1 MSRLDSDV
9 KVRNP
14 RTGEVDRDLAA
25 PTSEELTALVAKL
38 RGAQKNWEAIGAV
51 KRGEILMQWH
61 AELVKESDAII
72 QALYED
78 TGRITES
85 KLELDV
91 TLAGIE
97 RWAKM
102 APSLMDESE
111 TQKAQLPG
119 VTIHPSY
126 RPYQLVGV
134 ISPWNFPL
142 LLGCIDAIPALAA
155 GCAVIIKPSE
165 VTPRFLAPLARS
177 IERVPVL
184 RDLFGTVEGAAEVGQ
199 ALIPQVDFVCFTGST
214 EVGELIA
221 AAGAK
226 AFTPVSL
233 ELGGKDPAIVLPG
246 ADIDRAAAGILW
258 GGTGNAGQSCLSIE
272 RVYAHS
278 DIYDDFI
285 GKIAALANNV
295 GINYPNL
302 DSGALGPIIAIDQV
316 ETIKDHLADAY
327 AKGAVAL
334 SGGEVKQLG
343 GGYFLEATILINV
356 DHSMKIMT
364 AETFAPILPIMKVD
378 SEVHAIELAN
388 ATIYGLSGSVFA
400 QTLEDGMR
408 IGRQIDAGAISIND
422 ASLTA
427 IMHEGEKQAFKHS
440 GIGGSRMGP
449 ASIRRFFRRQS
460 LLVNSSTGN
469 DPWWWNQ

>member
-1 MSRLDSDV
+1 MTLLDV
-9 KVRNP
+9 GIKVRNP
-14 RTGEVDRDLAA
+14 RTNEVDRDLAA
-25 PTSEELTALVAKL
+25 PTSEELSTLVGKL
-38 RGAQKNWEAIGAV
+38 RKAQKNWESLGAV

-61 AELVKESDAII
+61 HELEKESDAIV

-85 KLELDV
+85 KLELQV
-91 TLAGIE
+91 TLAGIQ

-102 APSLMDESE
+102 APTLMDESE
-111 TQKAQLPG
+111 SQKAQLPG

-142 LLGCIDAIPALAA
+142 LLGCLDAIPALAA
-155 GCAVIIKPSE
+155 GCAVLIKPSE
-165 VTPRFLAPLARS
+165 VAPRFLAPLARS

-199 ALIPQVDFVCFTGST
+199 AMIAQVDFVCFTGST

-221 AAGAK
+221 AASAK

-272 RVYAHS
+272 RVYVHA
-278 DIYDDFI
+278 DIYDEFVE
-285 GKIAALANNV
+285 KIAILANKI
-295 GINYPNL
+295 GINYPTL

-327 AKGAVAL
+327 AKGAKAL

-343 GGYFLEATILINV
+343 GGYFLEATILVNV
-356 DHSMKIMT
+356 NHNMKIMT
-364 AETFAPILPIMKVD
+364 AETFAPVLPIMKVE
-378 SEVHAIELAN
+378 SEEQALELAN

-400 QTLEDGMR
+400 ATIEDGMR

-460 LLVNSSTGN
+460 LLVNTASGN
-469 DPWWWNQ
+469 DPWWWN